1 MIYSFYIYTRNGSC
15 LYQEKWNVPGGKSVT
30 YSDPEEEKRLL
41 FGLLFSLKE
50 FVGKIAP
57 TTATQASADPFGAAE
72 PAAGA
77 GTVPEGMQRYQTNSY
92 TCHQYETP
100 SGLRFVMMT
109 DNQAGDMTPT
119 LKYIY
124 SQIYVETV
132 ASNPLS
138 DTKSGKPIS
147 SQLFRSQLTQ
157 YLESQPCYREEAL
170 ENTNYFRCGGS
181 ESRLVLPASLDEV
194 TEWLIEEGV

>member
-1 MIYSFYIYTRNGSC
+1 MIFSFYIYTRSGSC
-15 LYQEKWNVPGGKSVT
+15 LYQEKWQVPGGKSVT

-57 TTATQASADPFGAAE
+57 TTAAQTNADPFGAVD
-72 PAAGA
+72 PAASGSGA
-77 GTVPEGMQRYQTNSY
+77 SPEGMHRYQTNSY

-109 DNQAGDMTPT
+109 DNQAGDLTPT

-124 SQIYVETV
+124 SQIYVDTV
-132 ASNPLS
+132 VSNPLS
-138 DTKSGKPIS
+138 DTKSGKPIT
-147 SQLFRSQLTQ
+147 SQLFRSQLMQ
-157 YLESQPCYREEAL
+157 YLESQPC
-170 ENTNYFRCGGS
+170 FR
-181 ESRLVLPASLDEV
+181 
-194 TEWLIEEGV
+194 

>member
-1 MIYSFYIYTRNGSC
+1 MIYSFYIYTRSGSC
-15 LYQEKWNVPGGKSVT
+15 LYQEKWNVAASKSVT
-30 YSDPEEEKRLL
+30 YSDPDEEKRLL

-57 TTATQASADPFGAAE
+57 ASSSTLTTADPIGAAE
-72 PAAGA
+72 SATAAA
-77 GTVPEGMQRYQTNSY
+77 TEGMQRYQTNTY
-92 TCHQYETP
+92 TCHQYETL

-124 SQIYVETV
+124 GQIYVETV

-138 DTKSGKPIS
+138 DTKSGKPID
-147 SQLFRSQLTQ
+147 SQLFRAQLAQ
-157 YLESQPCYREEAL
+157 YLESQPC
-170 ENTNYFRCGGS
+170 FR
-181 ESRLVLPASLDEV
+181 
-194 TEWLIEEGV
+194 

>member
-1 MIYSFYIYTRNGSC
+1 MILYSRKRKSENFLWISYLKDSEEQWLGAGRTRMIYSFYIYTRTGSC
-15 LYQEKWNVPGGKSVT
+15 LYQEKWPVPGGKSVT

-57 TTATQASADPFGAAE
+57 TSTTASSADPFAPAE
-72 PAAGA
+72 PVAA
-77 GTVPEGMQRYQTNSY
+77 TTPEGMQRFQTNAY
-92 TCHQYETP
+92 TCHEYETP

-109 DNQAGDMTPT
+109 DNQAGDLTPT

-124 SQIYVETV
+124 AQIYVDTV
-132 ASNPLS
+132 VGNPLS
-138 DTKSGKPIS
+138 DTKSGKPIT

-157 YLESQPCYREEAL
+157 YLESQPC
-170 ENTNYFRCGGS
+170 FR
-181 ESRLVLPASLDEV
+181 
-194 TEWLIEEGV
+194 

>member
-1 MIYSFYIYTRNGSC
+1 MIFSFYIYTRSGSC

-57 TTATQASADPFGAAE
+57 TQTTDPFGEPVAA
-72 PAAGA
+72 A
-77 GTVPEGMQRYQTNSY
+77 PEAMQRYQTNTY

-132 ASNPLS
+132 VSNPLS
-138 DTKSGKPIS
+138 DTKSGKPIT
-147 SQLFRSQLTQ
+147 SQLFRTQLTQ
-157 YLESQPCYREEAL
+157 YLESQPC
-170 ENTNYFRCGGS
+170 FR
-181 ESRLVLPASLDEV
+181 
-194 TEWLIEEGV
+194 

>member
-1 MIYSFYIYTRNGSC
+1 MIYSFYIYTRNGAC
-15 LYQEKWNVPGGKSVT
+15 LYQEKWNVTAGKSVT

-50 FVGKIAP
+50 FVGKMAP
-57 TTATQASADPFGAAE
+57 ATAAQTTADPFGE
-72 PAAGA
+72 PAAAGLGA
-77 GTVPEGMQRYQTNSY
+77 PPEGMQRYQTNAY

-100 SGLRFVMMT
+100 SGVRFVMMT

-132 ASNPLS
+132 VSNPLS
-138 DTKSGKPIS
+138 DTKSGKPIT
-147 SQLFRSQLTQ
+147 SQLFRAQLTQ
-157 YLESQPCYREEAL
+157 YLESQPC
-170 ENTNYFRCGGS
+170 FR
-181 ESRLVLPASLDEV
+181 
-194 TEWLIEEGV
+194 

>member
-1 MIYSFYIYTRNGSC
+1 MIFSFYIYTRRGSC
-15 LYQEKWNVPGGKSVT
+15 LYQEKWNVFGGKSVT

-57 TTATQASADPFGAAE
+57 TTTTQTSVDPF
-72 PAAGA
+72 AAGESA
-77 GTVPEGMQRYQTNSY
+77 GSGASTVPESMHRYQTNSY

-119 LKYIY
+119 LRYIY

-132 ASNPLS
+132 VSNPLS
-138 DTKSGKPIS
+138 DTKSGKPIT

-157 YLESQPCYREEAL
+157 YLESQPC
-170 ENTNYFRCGGS
+170 FR
-181 ESRLVLPASLDEV
+181 
-194 TEWLIEEGV
+194 

>member
-1 MIYSFYIYTRNGSC
+1 MIFSFYIYTRSGSC
-15 LYQEKWNVPGGKSVT
+15 LYQEKWAVAGGKSVT

-57 TTATQASADPFGAAE
+57 TTATQSNADPFGAAD
-72 PAAGA
+72 PVASGSGA
-77 GTVPEGMQRYQTNSY
+77 SPESMQRYQTDSY

-109 DNQAGDMTPT
+109 DNNAGDLTPT

-124 SQIYVETV
+124 SQIYVDTV
-132 ASNPLS
+132 VSNPLS
-138 DTKSGKPIS
+138 DTKSGKPIT
-147 SQLFRSQLTQ
+147 SQLFRSQLMQ
-157 YLESQPCYREEAL
+157 YLESQPC
-170 ENTNYFRCGGS
+170 FR
-181 ESRLVLPASLDEV
+181 
-194 TEWLIEEGV
+194 

>member
-15 LYQEKWNVPGGKSVT
+15 LYQDKWNVAGSKSVM
-30 YSDPEEEKRLL
+30 YLDPEEEKRLL

-57 TTATQASADPFGAAE
+57 TQMPADTVGTTESTTAIA
-72 PAAGA
+72 
-77 GTVPEGMQRYQTNSY
+77 PESFQRYQTNTY

-109 DNQAGDMTPT
+109 DNQVGDMTPT

-124 SQIYVETV
+124 AQIYVETV
-132 ASNPLS
+132 AGNPLS
-138 DTKSGKPIS
+138 DTKSGKPIT
-147 SQLFRSQLTQ
+147 SQLFKAQLTR
-157 YLESQPCYREEAL
+157 YLESQPC
-170 ENTNYFRCGGS
+170 FS
-181 ESRLVLPASLDEV
+181 
-194 TEWLIEEGV
+194 